1 MVRPETIIAAFRV
14 VPSPRCPGRRSA
26 ARKDPSQ
33 RVLETAPARGG
44 NRGGGIAPTVA
55 TAWRGGGGGVGRRE
69 AEGVPPRHRRGVP
82 RDAQGMGAAGRL
94 RSAGLLPDALQ
105 ERPLAP
111 GRAGGGRRGS
121 AAAGR
126 RRLIN
131 QGSPLLGF
139 TLIRV
144 YPN

>member
-1 MVRPETIIAAFRV
+1 MAWCDLKRLLLHSESSRPPAVPDAVRRRAGSLSAG
-14 VPSPRCPGRRSA
+14 PGDRPGARRESG
-26 ARKDPSQ
+26 
-33 RVLETAPARGG
+33 RGHRAH
-44 NRGGGIAPTVA
+44 RGDGVE
-55 TAWRGGGGGVGRRE
+55 GGGGGVGRRE

-121 AAAGR
+121 AAGD
-126 RRLIN
+126 
-131 QGSPLLGF
+131 
-139 TLIRV
+139 
-144 YPN
+144 